1 MDELERRQHLLH
13 SQLPAFQRKL
23 TYTKQVIADALEIP
37 DTWYIGF
44 SGGVDSTV
52 MLDLIWQ
59 SGNRLDVRWSD
70 DGYDFPETLDF
81 LVATERRYG
90 FHLAR
95 IRNLNSWRLWCQ
107 EMDRPDLCDD
117 PAALSAW
124 HNPRMWDEARTSRLH
139 EDHLQGYGGVF
150 LGLLAK
156 ESRSRNYALRGGL
169 KPLYQVK
176 SEGGMWHC
184 SPLAAWDKRDIW
196 AYVASRNLPYN
207 PVYDKLAALGV
218 PLERRRVAALTC
230 FRVMQYGS
238 VTAIRQGWPVL
249 YNELASTFANVRSY
263 A

>member
-23 TYTKQVIADALEIP
+23 TYTKQVIADALEVP
-37 DTWYIGF
+37 GKWYVAYS
-44 SGGVDSTV
+44 SGIDSLV

-59 SGNRLDVRWSD
+59 SGACVPVLWGD
-70 DGYDFPETLDF
+70 DAWDYPETLDF
-81 LVATERRYG
+81 LTATERRYG
-90 FHLAR
+90 FHLTR
-95 IRNLNSWRLWCQ
+95 IRSLNPWRDWCV
-107 EMDRPDLCDD
+107 EMDRPDLCED

-124 HNPRMWDEARTSRLH
+124 HNPHAWNDTWHSLTRDAPSH
-139 EDHLQGYGGVF
+139 DYSGVF

-184 SPLAAWDKRDIW
+184 SPLAAWDKRDVW
-196 AYVASRNLPYN
+196 AYVVSRNLPYN

-238 VTAIRQGWPVL
+238 VTAIRQGWPDL